1 MYDGLET
8 SAIATRFD
16 RILSLWMPKT
26 SYLINSTVHNK
37 DNSVSLTVK
46 EDQAFLKVV
55 KQRGGLPA
63 GRVWELRVDYEN
75 QLYYDVFYKGG

>member
-1 MYDGLET
+1 
-8 SAIATRFD
+8 
-16 RILSLWMPKT
+16 
-26 SYLINSTVHNK
+26 
-37 DNSVSLTVK
+37 LTVK